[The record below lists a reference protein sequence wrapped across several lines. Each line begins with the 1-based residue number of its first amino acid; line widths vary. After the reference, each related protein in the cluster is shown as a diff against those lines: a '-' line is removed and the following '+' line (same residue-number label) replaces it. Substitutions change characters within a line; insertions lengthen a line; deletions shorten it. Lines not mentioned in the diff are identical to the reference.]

1 MNLDYNKSVADGLS
15 LFIKSPSHYKYNT
28 SDIHTYL
35 ILPIINNRI
44 RIFYQEDLPI
54 GLITWCWFTENKTQK
69 FLQYKYDPQQEDY
82 EDTNIKDKQL
92 WGLDFISNTGKAK
105 QMMSS
110 VRKEHLKLYGKSKV
124 HWRRFSNPT
133 KTHKKEF

>member
-1 MNLDYNKSVADGLS
+1 MIV
-15 LFIKSPSHYKYNT
+15 
-28 SDIHTYL
+28 HTFVFDTFDSFKM
-35 ILPIINNRI
+35 LP
-44 RIFYQEDLPI
+44 
-54 GLITWCWFTENKTQK
+54 FTKRHFCREFSAK
-69 FLQYKYDPQQEDY
+69 
-82 EDTNIKDKQL
+82 TNIKDKQL